1 MSSKQINFLLSL
13 LESFHRLKRPRLP
26 LNSLEFQKERCIVN

>member
-13 LESFHRLKRPRLP
+13 LESFSPSKAAALTSELTGIP
-26 LNSLEFQKERCIVN
+26 KERCIVN